1 MLSAEAGA
9 KRFAE
14 RFELLA
20 RNIEGFVIGKRQAV
34 QLALI
39 CLFAEGHLLIEDVP
53 GVAKTSLAKAIAR
66 SIAGGVVKRI
76 QFTPD
81 LLPTDVTG
89 VQVYD
94 RRTQEFRFHKGPIF
108 SNVLLADEI
117 NRASPKTQSALL
129 EVMAERQVT
138 VDGTEYPVGL
148 PFICIATQNPIEY
161 HGTFVLP
168 EAQVDRFMMM
178 IRLGYPEHEDEMG
191 VVELGVAR
199 WRPEDL
205 EPVITF
211 SEVKEMIMAA
221 RAVHVSRAVRDY
233 VVTLVGR
240 TRAAPEAQLGA
251 SPRAS
256 VALAQAAQ
264 AHAASEGRGSVDE
277 VDVQAVMLPVLRH
290 RLVLTPDAELAGVNV
305 EELLARIR
313 GRVATP
319 TALAR

>member
-1 MLSAEAGA
+1 M
-9 KRFAE
+9 
-14 RFELLA
+14 
-20 RNIEGFVIGKRQAV
+20 
-34 QLALI
+34 
-39 CLFAEGHLLIEDVP
+39 
-53 GVAKTSLAKAIAR
+53 
-66 SIAGGVVKRI
+66 
-76 QFTPD
+76 
-81 LLPTDVTG
+81 
-89 VQVYD
+89 
-94 RRTQEFRFHKGPIF
+94 
-108 SNVLLADEI
+108 
-117 NRASPKTQSALL
+117 
-129 EVMAERQVT
+129 
-138 VDGTEYPVGL
+138 
-148 PFICIATQNPIEY
+148 
-161 HGTFVLP
+161 
-168 EAQVDRFMMM
+168 
-178 IRLGYPEHEDEMG
+178 
-191 VVELGVAR
+191 GVAR